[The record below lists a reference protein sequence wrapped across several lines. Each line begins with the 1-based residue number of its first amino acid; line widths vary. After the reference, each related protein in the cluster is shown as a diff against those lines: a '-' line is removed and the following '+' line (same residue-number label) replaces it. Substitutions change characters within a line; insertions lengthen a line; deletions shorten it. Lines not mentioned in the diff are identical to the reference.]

1 LRDSGWTPKDLAP
14 ALRDGHE
21 PGLAVADDLA
31 KWQKSGSDVNGVFIG
46 LSEQGDLATVV
57 GAITH
62 SGCHYAGSRNFAST
76 GWQGRVRSWSSCPGG
91 GSFTETGLAPAD
103 GAEQP
108 QLYVQIRQ
116 HGGEDATDGILSSL
130 TIKD

>member
-1 LRDSGWTPKDLAP
+1 MAVAGGAAASAVVLSERQARLGDHGAGGGQLGPDHGGVPGGSAGELRDSGWTPKDLAP

-31 KWQKSGSDVNGVFIG
+31 KWQKTGSDVNGVFIG

-62 SGCHYAGSRNFAST
+62 SGCHYAGSRSFASRAARA
-76 GWQGRVRSWSSCPGG
+76 GC
-91 GSFTETGLAPAD
+91 AP
-103 GAEQP
+103 
-108 QLYVQIRQ
+108 
-116 HGGEDATDGILSSL
+116 S
-130 TIKD
+130 